1 VLLVRH
7 FQYVGYI
14 SQYCI
19 TVEYFQ
25 FYRRIFLLPAESFVF
40 VRFGKF
46 EVIVCICFDHLEVV
60 LSHFFTIKG
69 YSMSDLSS

>member
-1 VLLVRH
+1 MLLVEH
-7 FQYVGYI
+7 CQYVIYI

-19 TVEYFQ
+19 IEYFQ
-25 FYRRIFLLPAESFVF
+25 FYLRIFLLLAESFVL

-46 EVIVCICFDHLEVV
+46 EVVVCVNFDHLEVV